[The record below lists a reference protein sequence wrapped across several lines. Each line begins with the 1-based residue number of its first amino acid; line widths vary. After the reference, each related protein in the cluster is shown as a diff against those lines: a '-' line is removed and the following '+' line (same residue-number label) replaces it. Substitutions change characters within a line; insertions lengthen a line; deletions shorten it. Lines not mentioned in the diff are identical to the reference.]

1 VNWLRYLI
9 IAIVI
14 LVLLALLIVLIIQ
27 FTGESNP
34 EHSWNR
40 KEDSNPYDTDSL
52 YNRDNM
58 PTLAQVLTNANFIE
72 QVKVNNLTYIY
83 GYSQDNEYLASIHYV
98 NEEIAGYQLRI
109 TRLATDELEF
119 SLFMPDTADIMNTKE
134 AELAIELLRD
144 GYQIERQARK
154 LDWEDA
160 AFNYHNAGADWSF
173 VGTGVD
179 EQISLQVKNLS
190 TNATWIIRLDDLSNY
205 LLFAEVFANPERLE
219 LLTFLFYFEN
229 KESGDK
235 FSRKISLDLTKLSER
250 NSESGIDDSADLWLY
265 GDFNFIYNQWS
276 QNNKRG
282 FVAIVGE
289 DTIAND
295 GYYQN
300 VEQWVYLDNTGR
312 MQWYG
317 NSVGIF
323 DATGVPLDTAQNSY
337 SYELNLIVNER
348 NMLQQ
353 LVLEIYDNALN
364 KQIKTTEFIW
374 ERTASMI
381 MPVVAQ

>member
-1 VNWLRYLI
+1 MNWLRYLI

-40 KEDSNPYDTDSL
+40 KEDSNPDDTDSL

-173 VGTGVD
+173 VETGVD

>member
-1 VNWLRYLI
+1 MNWLRYLI

-72 QVKVNNLTYIY
+72 RVKVNNLTYIY

-173 VGTGVD
+173 VETGVD

>member
-1 VNWLRYLI
+1 MNWLRYLI

-173 VGTGVD
+173 VETGVD